1 MKLMFIGADHEV
13 TGSCHYIEYGNKKLL
28 VDYGMEQ
35 GVNVFE
41 NVSLPCSPAEIDYI
55 FITHAHIDHT
65 GMLPLLYVQGF
76 RGRIFATTATCELCE
91 IMLLDT
97 AHIQESE
104 AEWRNRKAERA
115 GKALVEPLFT
125 VADAK
130 ATLDLFVNVDYKEK
144 LDIDDNLTVRFT
156 DAGHL
161 LGSASIEMWI
171 SENDNQRKIVFSG
184 DIGNKNRPL
193 IKDPQYITDADY
205 ILTEST
211 YGDRLHAPAVDHVEE
226 LRIIT
231 QETLDRGGNVII
243 PAFAVGRTQEL
254 LYYYRKLKEEGLIK
268 GHDNFKVYVDSPL
281 AVEATQVFRDNL
293 LDCLD
298 DETRRLVNS
307 GINPIGFRGLKTAVS
322 AEESKQINFNTEP
335 KVIISAAGMCDAGR
349 IRHHLKHNLWRP
361 ESTIVFAGYQ
371 SEGTLG
377 RSLQD
382 GVDKVRLFGEDIE
395 VRAHIATLQGISGH
409 ADQKGLLEWIS
420 AFTTRPK
427 KVFVV
432 HGEDSTCDSY
442 ARLVHEKTGYDAQAP
457 WSGSVFD
464 LIEDKWI
471 KETTCVPIL
480 KDKLEKKKETG
491 VYLRL
496 VSAGERLL
504 AVIKENKNGANKDL
518 AKFADQINSLCDK
531 WQL

>member
-1 MKLMFIGADHEV
+1 
-13 TGSCHYIEYGNKKLL
+13 
-28 VDYGMEQ
+28 
-35 GVNVFE
+35 
-41 NVSLPCSPAEIDYI
+41 
-55 FITHAHIDHT
+55 
-65 GMLPLLYVQGF
+65 
-76 RGRIFATTATCELCE
+76 
-91 IMLLDT
+91 
-97 AHIQESE
+97 
-104 AEWRNRKAERA
+104 
-115 GKALVEPLFT
+115 
-125 VADAK
+125 
-130 ATLDLFVNVDYKEK
+130 
-144 LDIDDNLTVRFT
+144 
-156 DAGHL
+156 
-161 LGSASIEMWI
+161 MWI

-254 LYYYRKLKEEGLIK
+254 LYYYRKLKEEELIK

-420 AFTTRPK
+420 TFTTRPK
-427 KVFVV
+427 RVFVV

-457 WSGSVFD
+457 WSGSAFD

-471 KETTCVPIL
+471 KETTGVPIL

-504 AVIKENKNGANKDL
+504 AVIRENKNGANKDL